1 MSRVSFSA
9 RLRAGQPLISTFI
22 KTPSHAV
29 VEIAGDCGLDAVVL
43 DAEHAP
49 FDQSSLDRSLLA
61 CRAANVTGL
70 IRVADERPA
79 TLQQAL
85 DLGADGLVLPH
96 IVNAAQARQLLK
108 ATRYGNGNRGF
119 SNSPRAGGYGR
130 ANLAEHMAAED
141 GRHAIIAQ
149 IEDLEALDHLTAI
162 AGVEQID
169 CLLVGRA
176 DLAVSLGASTLDDPR
191 VEAAVSRVLE
201 AAQQAGKAAG
211 IFVSNSE
218 DLARFSAKGMCFF
231 ILGSDQAVLRA
242 GWSQQVCHFHGL
254 TR

>member
-1 MSRVSFSA
+1 MSRTGFAS
-9 RLRAGQPLISTFI
+9 RLRAGQALISTFI
-22 KTPSHAV
+22 KTPNHAV

-49 FDQSSLDRSLLA
+49 FDQGSLDRGLLA
-61 CRAANVTGL
+61 CRASDVAGL
-70 IRVADERPA
+70 IRVADERPT
-79 TLQQAL
+79 TLLQAL

-96 IVNAAQARQLLK
+96 IVSAAQVRQLLQ
-108 ATRYGNGNRGF
+108 ATRYRNGNRGF

-130 ANLAEHMAAED
+130 ANLAEHMDAED

-149 IEDLEALDHLTAI
+149 IEDLDALANLTAI
-162 AGVEQID
+162 ASVEQID

-176 DLAVSLGASTLDDPR
+176 DLAVSLGARSLDDPR
-191 VEAAVSRVLE
+191 VESAVSRVLE
-201 AAQQAGKAAG
+201 AAQNAGKAAG

-218 DLARFSAKGMCFF
+218 DLARFSAKGMRFF
-231 ILGSDQAVLRA
+231 ILGSDQAVLRT
-242 GWSQQVCHFHGL
+242 GWSQQIRHFHGL

>member
-1 MSRVSFSA
+1 MNGTDFAA
-9 RLRAGQPLISTFI
+9 RLRAGQSLISSFI
-22 KTPSHAV
+22 KTPSHAL

-49 FDQSSLDRSLLA
+49 FDQGSIDRGLLA
-61 CRAANVTGL
+61 CRAAHVAGL
-70 IRVADERPA
+70 IRVADDRPA
-79 TLQQAL
+79 TLLQAL

-96 IVNAAQARQLLK
+96 IVNAAQARQVLQ
-108 ATRYGNGNRGF
+108 ATRYRNGIRGF
-119 SNSPRAGGYGR
+119 SNSPRAGGYGH

-149 IEDLEALDHLTAI
+149 IEDREALDNLAAI

-176 DLAVSLGASTLDDPR
+176 DLAVSFGVSTLDDAR
-191 VEAAVSRVLE
+191 VESAVSRVIE
-201 AAQQAGKAAG
+201 AAHHAGKAAG
-211 IFVSNSE
+211 IFVSSSE
-218 DLARFSAKGMCFF
+218 DLERFSARGMRFF
-231 ILGSDQAVLRA
+231 ILGSDQAVLRT
-242 GWSQQVCHFHGL
+242 GWNQQVRHFHGL